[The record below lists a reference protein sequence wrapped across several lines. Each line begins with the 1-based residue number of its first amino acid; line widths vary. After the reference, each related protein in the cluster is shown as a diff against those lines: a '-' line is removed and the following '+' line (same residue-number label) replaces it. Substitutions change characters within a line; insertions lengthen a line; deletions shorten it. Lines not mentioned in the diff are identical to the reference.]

1 MTKEITIDSGM
12 VLDEYTRFTLV
23 ELCVL
28 GKTSAEW
35 IIELV
40 DEGVLE
46 PEGETVNDWRFDAR
60 ALKRLQAV
68 RRLQQDLRINLPG
81 AALVLDLLE
90 EVEKLRQ
97 QLHHLN

>member
-1 MTKEITIDSGM
+1 MNKDITIYSGT
-12 VLDEYTRFTLV
+12 VLDEHTRFTLV

-28 GKTSAEW
+28 GKTNAEW

-46 PEGETVNDWRFDAR
+46 PEGETVSNWRFDAK
-60 ALKRLQAV
+60 ALKRVQAA

-81 AALVLDLLE
+81 AALVLDLLD
-90 EVEKLRQ
+90 EVESLRQ
-97 QLHHLN
+97 QLHL

>member
-1 MTKEITIDSGM
+1 MNKDITIYTGM
-12 VLDEYTRFTLV
+12 ILDDHTRFTLV

-28 GKTSAEW
+28 GKSSAEW
-35 IIELV
+35 ILELV

-46 PEGETVNDWRFDAR
+46 PEGETITDWRFDAR

-81 AALVLDLLE
+81 AALALDLLE
-90 EVEKLRQ
+90 EVESLRQ
-97 QLHHLN
+97 QLHR